1 MPRVIGV
8 DPGTVSIDL
17 CGLDDGALFLDR
29 SLPTAEALAEPSVIV
44 DLLEQAHRPHALELV
59 AGPSGYGLPLT
70 RASDLTED
78 DLRLA
83 YLAAPGESGGIGGLR
98 TLMRALKG
106 SALPVVLTPGVIHL
120 PSVPAQRKVNRVDM
134 GTADKVCA
142 VALAVHEEARRRG
155 CAEQDVSLILLEL
168 GGAFTAA
175 IAIEHGRIVDG
186 LGGTSGP
193 LGLQAA
199 GALDGEVAFLAG
211 SVSKTL
217 LFGGGASAV
226 AGLGDAPAESMASP
240 TTPRGR
246 LAWDAYLES
255 AVKATAA
262 LAAIAP
268 STSDVIL
275 SGRLAVVPGVREQ
288 VAARLAAARLA
299 VSVHT
304 LTGFAKVA
312 KTAAQGAALI
322 ADGLAG
328 GRAAPLVETLG
339 IRAAHGTVLD
349 HLYFVDPATARAR
362 LGMS

>member
-29 SLPTAEALAEPSVIV
+29 SLSTADALADPSTIV
-44 DLLEQAHRPHALELV
+44 DLLAEAHRTRALDLV

-78 DLRLA
+78 HLRLA

-98 TLMRALKG
+98 ALMRALKE

-120 PSVPAQRKVNRVDM
+120 PTVAAQRKVNRVDM

-142 VALAVHEEARRRG
+142 VALAIHEEARRRG
-155 CAEQDVSLILLEL
+155 CAEREVSLILLEL
-168 GGAFTAA
+168 GGAFSAA
-175 IAIEHGRIVDG
+175 IAVEHGRIVDG

-193 LGLQAA
+193 LGLHAA

-211 SVSKTL
+211 SVSKRL
-217 LFGGGASAV
+217 LFGGGASAI
-226 AGLGDAPAESMASP
+226 AGARDASAESMANP

-288 VAARLAAARLA
+288 VTARLAAARLPMT
-299 VSVHT
+299 VRG

-328 GRAAPLVETLG
+328 GRASTLVDTLG
-339 IRAAHGTVLD
+339 IRDAQGTVLD
-349 HLYFVDPATARAR
+349 HLYVVDPATARAR